1 MNMNIPLMLAALSP
15 LLASSA
21 LAVPLFTD
29 KGADLENDPYSHDS
43 SLTQGAM
50 EDFRTLYVDPTDFAA
65 KLVPVEPLAAVVETK
80 SEPQAAPE
88 GAETATSEAAE
99 ATTETDADA
108 SEASTETE
116 TDANAS
122 ETDDDST
129 AEGAAET
136 TEAAETA
143 EATPPAAAPPTPP
156 AKGNLIVN
164 NDVTAWAEVT
174 INGTKVGTIGPVT
187 KGIVHDVA
195 SGVYKV
201 DFLLPNGYSYT
212 RTVATTLAP

>member
-122 ETDDDST
+122 ETDATNEASTDEGST
-129 AEGAAET
+129 AEGAAEL
-136 TEAAETA
+136 AQ
-143 EATPPAAAPPTPP
+143 ATPAAPVPP